1 MADEEVPPELER
13 LAEKMHAEYLDSEVA
28 IATALAEA
36 GGALDV
42 EALVDATGY
51 TERTVK
57 KRIDSLEERLGGEPL
72 LYRPDQEQVRLHSR
86 VAAALRDH
94 EG

>member
-1 MADEEVPPELER
+1 MADVEVPAELER
-13 LAEKMHAEYLDSEVA
+13 LVEKMRAEYLDSEVA
-28 IATALAEA
+28 IATALADADE
-36 GGALDV
+36 ALDI

-57 KRIDSLEERLGGEPL
+57 KRVDSLEDRLGGEPL
-72 LYRPDQEQVRLHSR
+72 LSRPEADHVRLHPR
-86 VAAALRDH
+86 VAQALRAH